1 MGDVIEGADR
11 FIISLAGAE
20 WFGNI
25 AGQGGG
31 GRSGQIGDYI
41 FTMDAPVNRNTVFGR
56 IRRLFIYVK
65 GGGL

>member
-41 FTMDAPVNRNTVFGR
+41 FTMDAPVNRNTLVEYDVY
-56 IRRLFIYVK
+56 LFTVRVEACK
-65 GGGL
+65 